1 MFMNAQQQTM
11 ETKFNDGEV
20 VFEKIR
26 PDRKL
31 SIRRH
36 AANVYYCRAED
47 DPKGK
52 DLVFFERELVTGLVK
67 MSQI

>member
-1 MFMNAQQQTM
+1 M
-11 ETKFNDGEV
+11 ENKFKDGEV
-20 VFEKIR
+20 VFERIR
-26 PDRKL
+26 PGRKL
-31 SIRRH
+31 SIRRY

-52 DLVFFERELVTGLVK
+52 DLVFFERELVTGLIK